1 MVCEVDMITQYLQ
14 WISQLSCQVQILTS
28 FQAPCT
34 WSVWLEPFGRIFF
47 CMLFEKIYNET
58 IIGSGFRITL
68 WVTKP
73 HVCICLSLQVWQIM
87 AQTLVL
93 ISLVKP
99 FNLNIYFCEKC
110 QKAQKLLVERQFFKQ
125 INPL

>member
-1 MVCEVDMITQYLQ
+1 
-14 WISQLSCQVQILTS
+14 
-28 FQAPCT
+28 
-34 WSVWLEPFGRIFF
+34 
-47 CMLFEKIYNET
+47 
-58 IIGSGFRITL
+58 
-68 WVTKP
+68 
-73 HVCICLSLQVWQIM
+73 M

-125 INPL
+125 INPLLRESLRPTTRVKPKFGLDLVLITVSQRFLHHEKV